1 MKTFPP
7 VTAGALLN
15 SPIDAELLLL
25 RLVDVEAVVVNVPIS
40 KFPTGGKVLFER
52 ELLDDELPSSQV
64 PIFISDIGPP
74 LPPPKVGGEPPLSSL
89 RELEPENIL
98 KHKKVNNDKPLLIRV
113 GLGPKSVKLKSYL
126 SQDSSVGSISAWYLG
141 GPGFKSQQ
149 EREFFS

>member
-15 SPIDAELLLL
+15 SPIDVELLLL
-25 RLVDVEAVVVNVPIS
+25 RLVDVEAVVVKVPIS
-40 KFPTGGKVLFER
+40 KLPTGGKALFER
-52 ELLDDELPSSQV
+52 ELLDELPSSQV

-98 KHKKVNNDKPLLIRV
+98 KRKKKETMTNHFCLE
-113 GLGPKSVKLKSYL
+113 LGSGPNQL
-126 SQDSSVGSISAWYLG
+126 S
-141 GPGFKSQQ
+141 
-149 EREFFS
+149 